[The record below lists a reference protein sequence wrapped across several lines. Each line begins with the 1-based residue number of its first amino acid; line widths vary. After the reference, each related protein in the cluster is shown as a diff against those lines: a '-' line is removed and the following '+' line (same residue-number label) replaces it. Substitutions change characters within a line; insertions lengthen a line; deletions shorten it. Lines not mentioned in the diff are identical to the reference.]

1 MTAILHVGVLVT
13 DTTRAL
19 RFYRDI
25 LGLDVDPARPDL
37 GYPGAWLWVGAQQI
51 HLMELPTPDPETGR
65 PAHGGRDRHLAMAVA
80 DLDALRARLEAA
92 GVAYTQSKSG
102 RRALFCRD
110 LAGNALEFV
119 QQDKSSAAMNCSAPS
134 RTCSRTSPRSPA
146 SRDSHARCRRPPCNT
161 ETPSSPDAGRY

>member
-37 GYPGAWLWVGAQQI
+37 GYPGAWLWVWAQQI
-51 HLMELPTPDPETGR
+51 HLMDLPNPDPVTGR
-65 PAHGGRDRHLAMAVA
+65 PAHGGRDRHLALAVA
-80 DLDALRARLEAA
+80 DLEALRARLESA
-92 GVAYTQSKSG
+92 GVTYTQSKSG

-110 LAGNALEFV
+110 LDGNALEFV
-119 QQDKSSAAMNCSAPS
+119 QQD
-134 RTCSRTSPRSPA
+134 
-146 SRDSHARCRRPPCNT
+146 
-161 ETPSSPDAGRY
+161 